1 MAKILLIED
10 SLFMKELI
18 VHTLRDEKHEII
30 HAKNGAEGLELIHSW
45 HPDCIILDLVLPD
58 IPGTDIIKTLHSQKS
73 AIPVIVLTANIQKTA
88 ERQCKELGVEY
99 YLQKPPDKAELSRSI
114 RQVLMEKGEGLHN
127 YIDAI
132 QELFNIGIGKAAAI
146 INDILDVHINIK
158 VVSARVLSF
167 DTYKNELLTHNTSGY
182 FSAVRMKYE
191 NSFSGIAALVFP
203 PDSANRVFSL
213 ITRKIHS
220 AHTQTVVKPETL
232 SEVGNILLNGI
243 MGSISNIL
251 GTRLSFSVPEYIEN
265 KIEHILEIDEFAEG
279 LEILVGEI
287 CFEIK
292 QHEIVATT
300 IIVMKSSSFSKLI
313 VGLKKLTLK

>member
-1 MAKILLIED
+1 MAKILLVED

-30 HAKNGAEGLELIHSW
+30 HAKNGAEGLELIHAR

-58 IPGTDIIKTLHSQKS
+58 ISGTDIIKTLYSQKS

-88 ERQCKELGVEY
+88 EKQCKELGVEY
-99 YLQKPPDKAELSRSI
+99 YLQKPPNKAELSRAI
-114 RQVLMEKGEGLHN
+114 RHVLMEKEECLHN
-127 YIDAI
+127 YVDAI

-146 INDILDVHINIK
+146 INDILDVHVNIK

-167 DTYKNELLTHNTSGY
+167 DTYKNELLEHNTSGR

-191 NSFSGIAALVFP
+191 NSFNGIAALVFP
-203 PDSANRVFSL
+203 TDSANRVFSL
-213 ITRKIHS
+213 ITKKIHS
-220 AHTQTVVKPETL
+220 AHIQTVVKPETL
-232 SEVGNILLNGI
+232 SEIGNILLNGI

-265 KIEHILEIDEFAEG
+265 KIEHILEIEEFAEG

-292 QHEIVATT
+292 QYEIVATI
-300 IIVMKSSSFSKLI
+300 IIVMKSSSFGKLI

>member
-30 HAKNGAEGLELIHSW
+30 HAKNGAEGLELILAR

-88 ERQCKELGVEY
+88 EKQCKELGVEY
-99 YLQKPPDKAELSRSI
+99 YLQKPPNKAELSRSI
-114 RQVLMEKGEGLHN
+114 RHVLMEKEERLHN
-127 YIDAI
+127 YVDAI

-146 INDILDVHINIK
+146 INDILDVHVNIK

-167 DTYKNELLTHNTSGY
+167 DTYKNELLAHNTSGY

-220 AHTQTVVKPETL
+220 AHIQTVVKPETL
-232 SEVGNILLNGI
+232 SEIGNILLNGI
-243 MGSISNIL
+243 MGTISNIL

-292 QHEIVATT
+292 QYEIVATT
-300 IIVMKSSSFSKLI
+300 IIVMKSSSFGKLI